1 MDLRSWIPER
11 FTPVVMVIT
20 TPEAEE
26 MVQLSNGLTVVEM
39 LRPQGAFHNLSG
51 AAFKL
56 LSSDKTLLAHQLCS
70 LRSPK
75 NLENGAQC
83 LCARS
88 ASSPIASAS
97 CSCACITRRRCSS
110 LRRRC
115 ACGLLPQWLLFLQ
128 PPV

>member
-51 AAFKL
+51 TALQAIVKRQ
-56 LSSDKTLLAHQLCS
+56 DTLAHQL
-70 LRSPK
+70 
-75 NLENGAQC
+75 
-83 LCARS
+83 
-88 ASSPIASAS
+88 SS
-97 CSCACITRRRCSS
+97 SS
-110 LRRRC
+110 TYR
-115 ACGLLPQWLLFLQ
+115 
-128 PPV
+128 